1 MSHLS
6 VNDHLEGI
14 LSDFEAL
21 KRSFDMEDIDD
32 TPVFSSASP
41 LTSPFSPSQPSVTR
55 TSNGESQL
63 STGSH
68 QPLYQSRIRI
78 SSSCSPSQSP
88 VLKSRITSSLSFN
101 RGTMQMAKINGTA
114 SQGLTRVSSFQTR
127 LHPSGFSSS
136 GQGSDSE
143 SLHSSTSSLECPLP
157 SKPFQSLRPTQASVG
172 QHGSGI
178 AVSSVTSPVLKKFS
192 SHGNMYHSEIER
204 PGVRLVPVSSKNH
217 GSMPSLDLHI
227 AEDPV
232 PDLVPSPDAG
242 YPPSEGWSSPSP
254 DYKRPTSRN
263 AKSISREPSFSSSSS
278 SSPPTECIPLN
289 CSLTSS
295 PSPPPVFGPI
305 QPATLQKF
313 PVSLQS
319 TIGRSNGSGPEPLNR
334 PLPRT
339 QLRVNLNSTPGV
351 SSHPTK
357 EKTEVAFKSQSQT
370 VVSGRTPSTNSFN
383 NQVAPVSG
391 ILMQVPQQELTQE
404 TNHVNNVRP
413 SEIHS
418 STERLRSMMQRAN
431 SFNKADHDILQGH
444 CLREDMIIE
453 KSAGRVA
460 DLIKSV
466 QETAAHE
473 KLSFASRIQGNG
485 HVTST
490 PYAHDGLQNQRP
502 PEESRN
508 GVPLP
513 NHCLRSE
520 PKSAVPPEA
529 PVMVSSKEE
538 VAQNTVKEKLQITN
552 SFSEDLSPGTDVV
565 IGSSR
570 MEELRAAEDARM
582 CEDLGR
588 EPFGYVGIDSVLD
601 QMKRKAMKYGFEFNI
616 MVVGQSGLGKSTL
629 VNTLF
634 KSKVIRKAPG
644 AGIPKTLEMKAVSQ
658 VIEERGME
666 MRLTVIDTPG
676 FGDQINNQ
684 NCWDPIIKYINEQ
697 YEKYLREEILVN
709 RKRRIP
715 DSRIHSC
722 IYFIPPTGH
731 WLRPLDLE
739 FMKRLGRIV
748 NVVPVIAKADTLTLE
763 EREEFKQ
770 RIRSDL
776 QTHGISVYPQ
786 PELDEDPTEALLND
800 KIRDKIPFAVVGT
813 DEEHQVNG
821 RRVLGRKTKWG
832 IIEVEN
838 SSHCEF
844 ADLRDLLI
852 RSNLQDL
859 KDITHNIHYE
869 SYRVGRLNEKMN
881 GAPSQLKDPSG
892 L

>member
-1 MSHLS
+1 
-6 VNDHLEGI
+6 
-14 LSDFEAL
+14 
-21 KRSFDMEDIDD
+21 MEDIDD